1 MQSEIQV
8 LLQSNQKP
16 ESRQNGIIKTQKS
29 EKDEKQVPNWLA
41 QEEEDLL
48 DVEMR
53 TNPKQETPDEANHF
67 KKTLSELMK
76 PSAYKPFLLL
86 LAVFVLQQSTGS
98 FAVIFYA
105 VNVFKVNNWLSLKSA
120 FVFVS

>member
-16 ESRQNGIIKTQKS
+16 EFRQSGIVKTQKS

-48 DVEMR
+48 DVEMK
-53 TNPKQETPDEANHF
+53 TNPKQETRDEENHF
-67 KKTLSELMK
+67 KKTLSELKK

-105 VNVFKVNNWLSLKSA
+105 VNVFKVNNWLHKIS
-120 FVFVS
+120 V